1 MVEDNPKGK
10 PCPECRSP
18 LVNLYGSGGGR
29 ICSGCKRE
37 FEWQLDKNQKPLI
50 GSNRSD
56 GMIRV
61 DVVVA
66 TESESSFDVERTM
79 SFIKQLV
86 AERDNAC
93 SQVLQLQQGLSE
105 AESRLS
111 DAERALEVAREQFR
125 DYLSDEGVL

>member
-10 PCPECRSP
+10 PCPECGSP

-93 SQVLQLQQGLSE
+93 AHVLQLQQGLSE
-105 AESRLS
+105 AESTLS

>member
-1 MVEDNPKGK
+1 
-10 PCPECRSP
+10 
-18 LVNLYGSGGGR
+18 
-29 ICSGCKRE
+29 
-37 FEWQLDKNQKPLI
+37 
-50 GSNRSD
+50 
-56 GMIRV
+56 MIRV

-86 AERDNAC
+86 VERDNAC